1 MKQNKMTQRTICGA
15 IQHTVL
21 NYMYFSEKQFYQIA
35 FSCSHMVGHGHT
47 QPDIIAHSRTWS
59 NIIAHHRTDIL
70 LKKLPYMVEHGHTKF
85 ILTAHSRT
93 DDRTWSHTV
102 AQKILSCQDGLPSKN
117 WVLYFSSAQINNKI
131 STLFLLL
138 VCNIFGYAK
147 KSRDFFG
154 QTNKLKLGFF
164 GYNYIKYEP
173 LSDRPPHH

>member
-1 MKQNKMTQRTICGA
+1 MLAHGRTWSDTVTHS
-15 IQHTVL
+15 QTSSHT
-21 NYMYFSEKQFYQIA
+21 
-35 FSCSHMVGHGHT
+35 VGHG
-47 QPDIIAHSRTWS
+47 RTS
-59 NIIAHHRTDIL
+59 SHRYFAQ
-70 LKKLPYMVEHGHTKF
+70 KLPYMVEHGRTKF

-93 DDRTWSHTV
+93 DNRTWSHTV

-164 GYNYIKYEP
+164 GYKI
-173 LSDRPPHH
+173 